1 VKKSKIGF
9 VSLGCPKNQLDTE
22 VMLHKLAAAGYE
34 LTPEETD
41 ADIIVINTCAFI
53 ESAKKEAIENILDI
67 AWLKE
72 HENLKGIVVTGCLVE
87 RYRDEVM
94 DEIPE
99 VDAVLGVG
107 SIDRIVEAVEAVEKH
122 EKYRSYEDKEAIAL
136 GGDRVI
142 TTGDAMAY
150 LKISE
155 GCDNR
160 CTYCAIPSIRGRFR
174 SREED
179 DIVREAKELTD
190 MGIRELVV
198 IAQDTTAYGIDLYG
212 EYRLAHLLHRL
223 TEETD
228 AHWVRIL
235 YCYPDKITDEL
246 IAEIASNPKIVK
258 YIDLPVQHANSRV
271 LRRMNRKGDG
281 ELVRDAIR
289 RLREGIPGVTIRST
303 AIVGFPGETEE
314 EFEELC
320 EFVKW
325 ARFEHFGAFP
335 YSREEGTP
343 AYNLPDQIDEETKE
357 RRYDILMRMQ
367 TSLHDELVAAQVG
380 QTVEVLCEG
389 YDVVAETHFGRRAA
403 DAPEIDGKV
412 YFTAKK
418 KLKPGTFVS
427 VRLTEAIDYDLYG
440 EAVL

>member
-1 VKKSKIGF
+1 
-9 VSLGCPKNQLDTE
+9 
-22 VMLHKLAAAGYE
+22 M
-34 LTPEETD
+34 
-41 ADIIVINTCAFI
+41 
-53 ESAKKEAIENILDI
+53 
-67 AWLKE
+67 
-72 HENLKGIVVTGCLVE
+72 
-87 RYRDEVM
+87 
-94 DEIPE
+94 
-99 VDAVLGVG
+99 
-107 SIDRIVEAVEAVEKH
+107 
-122 EKYRSYEDKEAIAL
+122 
-136 GGDRVI
+136 
-142 TTGDAMAY
+142 
-150 LKISE
+150 
-155 GCDNR
+155 
-160 CTYCAIPSIRGRFR
+160 
-174 SREED
+174 
-179 DIVREAKELTD
+179 
-190 MGIRELVV
+190 
-198 IAQDTTAYGIDLYG
+198 
-212 EYRLAHLLHRL
+212 
-223 TEETD
+223 
-228 AHWVRIL
+228 
-235 YCYPDKITDEL
+235 
-246 IAEIASNPKIVK
+246 K

-320 EFVKW
+320 EFVQW